1 MESRRVT
8 IRAVLTWALVAGA
21 AASVWREDDVGTA
34 RQTGVGPSGTEP
46 ASQSPWSPYYWF
58 GESSVNEA
66 MSVLFPAIGSDP
78 LVCKT
83 SEDDIYKTGLC
94 MRLADCPYYGGEG
107 YGSCGGGL
115 GTCCVFSQS
124 CTGTTNMM
132 VSHFV
137 SKTFTTT
144 SPGVGECKL
153 TVNPRHNNICQY
165 RLDFDSFNIAQPD
178 PSSDCTEDF
187 FGVTGGSHAPK
198 LCGDLTG
205 QHIYI
210 NAEPGGGPII
220 LTMDTS
226 KTLDM
231 KRDWNI
237 KVTQIDCNS
246 PYRAPAGCLQF
257 FNETSGMV
265 KSMNFK
271 GIDPP
276 DDEDMRQ
283 IQNLNY
289 GVCINAKVGYCDLTW
304 TQSKAHGAYSFTMS
318 GDGSVPASELKS
330 EFGVEN
336 CVTDYVSIN
345 GGVFVDEASDAPIH
359 AVRYCGTKFP
369 EVKTKA
375 QPYVLHV
382 TTDVD
387 EGNDRR
393 NLGFAIN
400 FRQNLC

>member
-1 MESRRVT
+1 M
-8 IRAVLTWALVAGA
+8 L
-21 AASVWREDDVGTA
+21 
-34 RQTGVGPSGTEP
+34 
-46 ASQSPWSPYYWF
+46 
-58 GESSVNEA
+58 
-66 MSVLFPAIGSDP
+66 
-78 LVCKT
+78 
-83 SEDDIYKTGLC
+83 
-94 MRLADCPYYGGEG
+94 
-107 YGSCGGGL
+107 
-115 GTCCVFSQS
+115 
-124 CTGTTNMM
+124 

-137 SKTFTTT
+137 SRTFTTT
-144 SPGVGECKL
+144 SAGTGECKL

-178 PSSDCTEDF
+178 LSSDCTQDF
-187 FGVTGGSHAPK
+187 FGVTGGSMVPK

-205 QHIYI
+205 QHIYV
-210 NAEPGGGPII
+210 NVEPGGGPII

-231 KRDWNI
+231 KRDWNVKI
-237 KVTQIDCNS
+237 TQIDCDS

-257 FNETSGMV
+257 YNETSGLV

-276 DDEDMRQ
+276 DEEGSAYWSRTSTSRRTASQSHRTGPSQNNLQTLASPSKIILSRDEIIQLKDKTLSTQQVDGTDVENNYRTPRFRRTYEQDMRQ
-283 IQNLNY
+283 IQSLNY
-289 GVCINAKVGYCDLTW
+289 GVCINAKVGYCDVTW

-318 GDGSVPASELKS
+318 GDASVPSDQLKS

-336 CVTDYVSIN
+336 CLTDYVSIN
-345 GGVFVDEASDAPIH
+345 GGVFVDPEGDTEIH

-387 EGNDRR
+387 EGTDRR